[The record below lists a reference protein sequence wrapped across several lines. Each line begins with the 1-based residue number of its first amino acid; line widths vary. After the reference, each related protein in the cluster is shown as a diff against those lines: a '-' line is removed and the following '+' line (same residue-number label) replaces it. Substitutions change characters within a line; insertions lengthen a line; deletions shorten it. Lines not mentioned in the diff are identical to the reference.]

1 MMLNETRK
9 GNKMYTVYNE
19 NGDVIEQ
26 NLTEE
31 QLIDFAN
38 EEFAQ
43 TDNIDDAIENDLLFY
58 DNVYDAE
65 LSLNEYGFKVVEM

>member
-65 LSLNEYGFKVVEM
+65 LSLNEFGFKIVEM

>member
-1 MMLNETRK
+1 MLNETRK
-9 GNKMYTVYNE
+9 GINMYTVYNE

-65 LSLNEYGFKVVEM
+65 LSLNEFGFKVVEM

>member
-1 MMLNETRK
+1 MLNETRK

-65 LSLNEYGFKVVEM
+65 LSLNEFGFKVVEL

>member
-1 MMLNETRK
+1 MLNETRK
-9 GNKMYTVYNE
+9 GINMYTVYNE

-26 NLTEE
+26 TLTEE

-65 LSLNEYGFKVVEM
+65 LSLNEFGFKVVEM